1 MRFEKTFMTNLEETL
16 TREILRTNRSGAYHC
31 TTIVDCNTRK
41 YHGLLVIPVPELD
54 NENHVLISSLDE
66 TVVQH
71 GAEFNLGVHQY
82 WGYNFSPRGHKY
94 IREFN
99 CDKVPTTIYR
109 VGGVLLKKEKLF
121 EHNED
126 RILIRY
132 TLLDAHSETTLRLRP
147 FLAFRSVRQFTH
159 ENSQASREYREV
171 ENGISTCMYPGYPE
185 LFMQLSKENQ
195 FVFCPDWYR
204 KFEYSKELERGYD
217 FNEDLYVPGYFE
229 MTIKKGESIV
239 FSAGV
244 KEVRTRGLKRTF
256 TIEADE
262 RTPRDS
268 FYHCL
273 KNSAHQFH
281 NKQGHRHYIL
291 AGYPWFKCRARDMFI
306 SLPGLTLSLGEKDEF
321 ESAMST
327 ASEAIRDF
335 MKDRFSKCQIYEM
348 EHPDVLL
355 WAIWAIQQY
364 SKYISKEAAW
374 ELYGKLMTD
383 IVEYYRLNRHRN
395 CFLHENGLMHINGRD
410 VAETWM
416 NSTADGRPVV
426 PRTGYVVEI
435 NALWYNALK
444 FVANMN
450 RQFGKAT
457 TADKMDA
464 LAVTVAD
471 SFRNTFINEYGYLFD
486 YVDAGVPDW
495 SVRPNMI
502 FAAAFD
508 YTPLD
513 LKQRKAVVDIVTREL
528 LTPKGLR
535 SLSPKS
541 LGYNPNYVGP
551 QRERDYA
558 YHQGTAWPWLAG
570 FYYEAYLKVF
580 RKSGVSF
587 IERQLIGYE
596 DEMTSHCVGSLPEV
610 FDGNPPYKG
619 RGAVSFAMN
628 VAEILR
634 TVKMLGEFEK
644 SGKL

>member
-1 MRFEKTFMTNLEETL
+1 MGYLHFDKTLMTNLEETL
-16 TREILRTNRSGAYHC
+16 PREILRTNRSGAYHC

-54 NENHVLISSLDE
+54 NDPHVLISSLDE

-82 WGYNFSPRGHKY
+82 WGYNFSPKGNKY
-94 IREFN
+94 IREFD

-121 EHNED
+121 EHNEN

-147 FLAFRSVRQFTH
+147 YLAFRSVRQFTH
-159 ENSQASREYREV
+159 ENNGVNREYTEV
-171 ENGISTCMYPGYPE
+171 ENGIRTCMYPGYPD
-185 LFMQLSKENQ
+185 LYMQTSKESR
-195 FVFCPDWYR
+195 FVFQPDWYR
-204 KFEYSKELERGYD
+204 RFEYSKELERGYD

-229 MTIKKGESIV
+229 MTIDKGESIV

-244 KEVRTRGLKRTF
+244 NLVKTKGLKRTF
-256 TIEADE
+256 TIEANE
-262 RTPRDS
+262 RTPRDN

-281 NKQGHRHYIL
+281 NKQGKHHYIL
-291 AGYPWFKCRARDMFI
+291 AGYPWFKCRARDMFV
-306 SLPGLTLSLGEKDEF
+306 SLPGLTLALGEDYEF

-327 ASEAIRDF
+327 AREALCDF
-335 MKDRFSKCQIYEM
+335 MKGRAGRCQIE
-348 EHPDVLL
+348 EIDKPDVML
-355 WAIWAIQQY
+355 WAIWAVQQY
-364 SKYISKEAAW
+364 AKTVGRQRAW
-374 ELYGKLMTD
+374 KNYGKLITD
-383 IVEYYRLNRHRN
+383 MMEYIRMNRHKN
-395 CFLHENGLMHINGRD
+395 CFLHENALLHINGRD

-416 NSTADGRPVV
+416 NSTAAGRPVV

-435 NALWYNALK
+435 NALWYNALM
-444 FVANMN
+444 FVADMN
-450 RQFGKAT
+450 REFGNKELSSRLEAM
-457 TADKMDA
+457 A
-464 LAVTVAD
+464 AVSAV
-471 SFRNTFINEYGYLFD
+471 SFRDVFINEHGYLFD
-486 YVDAGVPDW
+486 FVEGGVPDW

-508 YTPLD
+508 YSPLD
-513 LKQRKAVVDIVTREL
+513 MQQKKSVVDIVTREL

-541 LGYNPNYVGP
+541 MGYNPNYVGP

-570 FYYEAYLKVF
+570 FYFEAYLKVF
-580 RKSGVSF
+580 KRSGVSF
-587 IERQLIGYE
+587 VERNMIGYE
-596 DEMTSHCVGSLPEV
+596 DEMTSHCIGSLPEL
-610 FDGNPPYKG
+610 FDGNPPFKG

-628 VAEILR
+628 VAGILR
-634 TVKMLGEFEK
+634 TVKMINEFE
-644 SGKL
+644 